1 MTGRLEARQREHG
14 DRVLGTSGVGS
25 FHADRARLLESVGRE
40 AQRVVETSTGGA
52 NPAQIAD
59 AARTAV
65 AATAAL
71 GAGALGL
78 RCGRHRGG
86 DDGSGGR
93 DWTARG
99 RRDRGGRDDGAAR
112 RQAARPG
119 GDAPDAFDLRA
130 RLASALRGEFTAA
143 SAASRQRL
151 VDAIGPY
158 TRFVRSEQ
166 ARWAET
172 RETLQTLRARIGTLL
187 TRRD

>member
-1 MTGRLEARQREHG
+1 M
-14 DRVLGTSGVGS
+14 GTTGVGS

-40 AQRVVETSTGGA
+40 AQRVVETYDRRRES
-52 NPAQIAD
+52 AQMAD

-78 RCGRHRGG
+78 
-86 DDGSGGR
+86 
-93 DWTARG
+93 
-99 RRDRGGRDDGAAR
+99 GAAVTVAATTAAADVTGLLAAGVLAAVGMMVLPAR
-112 RQAARPG
+112 RRRAR
-119 GDAPDAFDLRA
+119 AEMRRTLSDLRA

-143 SAASRQRL
+143 HASSRQRL

-166 ARWAET
+166 TRWTET
-172 RETLQTLRARIGTLL
+172 QAALQSLRARMSTLL
-187 TRRD
+187 IPRD